1 VRAPYNLDEHEQS
14 SRIAQFM
21 QMRKASKQLVRTEK
35 NYCTFITALAL
46 MVHLLQLMNDV
57 NGAKQARK
65 RSPLVA
71 ACTYICASY
80 AVLRCGVEREEK
92 KKLGGA
98 GGRGGSQRAV
108 LPVLV

>member
-65 RSPLVA
+65 RSPPPSPQRSVRQYSIPGSIHRSWPPVR
-71 ACTYICASY
+71 TYALAMLSCG
-80 AVLRCGVEREEK
+80 AV
-92 KKLGGA
+92 
-98 GGRGGSQRAV
+98 
-108 LPVLV
+108 